1 MRKAFLYRSNMDYL
15 IKIKERWDDFTPS
28 DKKIGEY
35 IIDNPEQIINY
46 NTLQLAEI
54 IQTSQSAIIRFIKK
68 IGYKGYIDFKIDVAR
83 SIEENSEFL
92 LDDVISKDESIENII
107 SKSKNNVLS
116 TVEKTYALID
126 NQRIKTAVEGIN
138 KANNIYLA
146 GVGSSG
152 LICEDF
158 SYKLQRSGKKVF
170 YQVDAHTN
178 LALVSNICKDDL
190 LIAISYSGLTKEIL
204 IASEYAKNIGA
215 KVISISKALNSAL
228 ANNTDELLLIPE
240 IEREM
245 RYGAISSRL
254 SSQII
259 TDILYYGY
267 VAANTEKV
275 NENMRTSKLLTNKLK
290 DM

>member
-1 MRKAFLYRSNMDYL
+1 MDYL
-15 IKIKERWDDFTPS
+15 IKIKERWDEFTPS

-35 IIDNPEQIINY
+35 IIDNPEQIVNY

-54 IQTSQSAIIRFIKK
+54 IKTSQSAIIRFIKK
-68 IGYKGYIDFKIDVAR
+68 IGYKGYIDFKIDVAK
-83 SIEENSEFL
+83 SLEEKNEFL
-92 LDDVISKDESIENII
+92 LDEVISKNESIENII
-107 SKSKNNVLS
+107 SKSKNNVLA
-116 TVEKTYALID
+116 TVEKTYALINTEAINRAIAD
-126 NQRIKTAVEGIN
+126 IN

-178 LALVSNICKDDL
+178 LALVSNIDKDDL

-204 IASEYAKNIGA
+204 IASEYAKKVGA
-215 KVISISKALNSAL
+215 KVISISKTQNSAL
-228 ANNTDELLLIPE
+228 ANNSNELLLIPE

-275 NENMRTSKLLTNKLK
+275 NENMKTSKLLTNKLK
-290 DM
+290 DK

>member
-1 MRKAFLYRSNMDYL
+1 MDYL
-15 IKIKERWDDFTPS
+15 IKIKERWDEFTPS

-35 IIDNPEQIINY
+35 IIDNPEQIVNY

-54 IQTSQSAIIRFIKK
+54 IKTSQSAIIRFIKK
-68 IGYKGYIDFKIDVAR
+68 IGYKGYIDFKIDVAK
-83 SIEENSEFL
+83 SLEENNEFL
-92 LDDVISKDESIENII
+92 LDEVISKNESIENII
-107 SKSKNNVLS
+107 SKSKNNVLA
-116 TVEKTYALID
+116 TVEKTYALINTEAINRAIAD
-126 NQRIKTAVEGIN
+126 IN

-178 LALVSNICKDDL
+178 LALVSNIDKDDL

-204 IASEYAKNIGA
+204 IASEYAKKVGA
-215 KVISISKALNSAL
+215 KVISISKSLNSTL
-228 ANNTDELLLIPE
+228 AHNSNELLLIPE

-267 VAANTEKV
+267 VAANTDKV

-290 DM
+290 DK

>member
-1 MRKAFLYRSNMDYL
+1 MDYL
-15 IKIKERWDDFTPS
+15 IKIKERWDEFTPS

-35 IIDNPEQIINY
+35 IIDNPEQIVNY

-54 IQTSQSAIIRFIKK
+54 IKTSQSAIIRFIKK
-68 IGYKGYIDFKIDVAR
+68 IGYKGYIDFKIDVAK
-83 SIEENSEFL
+83 SLEEKNEFL
-92 LDDVISKDESIENII
+92 LDEVISKNESIENII
-107 SKSKNNVLS
+107 SKSKNNVLA
-116 TVEKTYALID
+116 TVEKTYALINTESINRAIAD
-126 NQRIKTAVEGIN
+126 IN

-178 LALVSNICKDDL
+178 LALVSNIDKDDL

-204 IASEYAKNIGA
+204 IASEYAKKVGA
-215 KVISISKALNSAL
+215 KVISISKTQNSAL
-228 ANNTDELLLIPE
+228 ANNSNELLLIPE

-290 DM
+290 DK

>member
-1 MRKAFLYRSNMDYL
+1 MDYL

-46 NTLQLAEI
+46 NTLELAEI

-68 IGYKGYIDFKIDVAR
+68 IGYKGYIDFKIDVAK
-83 SIEENSEFL
+83 SLEENSEFL
-92 LDDVISKDESIENII
+92 LDEVISKDESIENII

-126 NQRIKTAVEGIN
+126 DKIIKTAVEDIN

-290 DM
+290 DK

>member
-1 MRKAFLYRSNMDYL
+1 MDYL
-15 IKIKERWDDFTPS
+15 IKIKERWDEFTPS

-35 IIDNPEQIINY
+35 IVDNPEQIVNY
-46 NTLQLAEI
+46 NTLELADLI
-54 IQTSQSAIIRFIKK
+54 DTSQSAIIRFIKK
-68 IGYKGYIDFKIDVAR
+68 IGYKGYIDFKIDVAK
-83 SIEENSEFL
+83 SLEESNDFFPDE
-92 LDDVISKDESIENII
+92 VITKNESIENII
-107 SKSKNNVLS
+107 SKSKNNVLA

-126 NQRIKTAVEGIN
+126 TEAIKSAIKDIN

-178 LALVSNICKDDL
+178 LALVTNIDKDDL

-204 IASEYAKNIGA
+204 IASEYAKKVGA
-215 KVISISKALNSAL
+215 KVISISKSLNSTL
-228 ANNTDELLLIPE
+228 AHTSDELLLIPE

-275 NENMRTSKLLTNKLK
+275 NENMRTSKELTNKLK
-290 DM
+290 DK

>member
-1 MRKAFLYRSNMDYL
+1 MDYL
-15 IKIKERWDDFTPS
+15 IKIKERWDEFTPS

-35 IIDNPEQIINY
+35 IVDNPEQIVNY
-46 NTLQLAEI
+46 NTLELADLI
-54 IQTSQSAIIRFIKK
+54 DTSQSAIIRFIKK
-68 IGYKGYIDFKIDVAR
+68 IGYKGYIDFKIDVAK
-83 SIEENSEFL
+83 SLEESNDFFPDE
-92 LDDVISKDESIENII
+92 VITKNESIENII
-107 SKSKNNVLS
+107 SKSKNNVLA

-126 NQRIKTAVEGIN
+126 TEAIKRAIKDIN

-158 SYKLQRSGKKVF
+158 SYKLQRSGKRVF

-178 LALVSNICKDDL
+178 LALVTNIYKDDL

-204 IASEYAKNIGA
+204 IASEYAKKVGA
-215 KVISISKALNSAL
+215 KVISISKSLNSTL
-228 ANNTDELLLIPE
+228 AHNSNELLLIPE
-240 IEREM
+240 IEKEM

-275 NENMRTSKLLTNKLK
+275 NENMRTSKELTNKLK
-290 DM
+290 DK

>member
-1 MRKAFLYRSNMDYL
+1 MDYL
-15 IKIKERWDDFTPS
+15 IKIKERWDEFTPS

-35 IIDNPEQIINY
+35 IVDNPEQIVNY
-46 NTLQLAEI
+46 NTLELADLI
-54 IQTSQSAIIRFIKK
+54 DTSQSAIIRFIKK
-68 IGYKGYIDFKIDVAR
+68 IGYKGYIDFKIDVAK
-83 SIEENSEFL
+83 SLEESNDFFPDE
-92 LDDVISKDESIENII
+92 VITKNESIENII
-107 SKSKNNVLS
+107 SKSKNNVLA

-126 NQRIKTAVEGIN
+126 TEAIKRAIKDIN

-178 LALVSNICKDDL
+178 LALVTNIDKEDL

-204 IASEYAKNIGA
+204 IASEYAKKVGA
-215 KVISISKALNSAL
+215 KVISISKSLNSTL
-228 ANNTDELLLIPE
+228 AHNSNELLLIPE

-275 NENMRTSKLLTNKLK
+275 NENMRTSKELTNKLK
-290 DM
+290 DK

>member
-1 MRKAFLYRSNMDYL
+1 MDYL
-15 IKIKERWDDFTPS
+15 IKIKERWDEFTPS

-35 IIDNPEQIINY
+35 IIDNPEQIVNY

-54 IQTSQSAIIRFIKK
+54 IKTSQSAIIRFIKK
-68 IGYKGYIDFKIDVAR
+68 IGYKGYIDFKIDVAK
-83 SIEENSEFL
+83 SLEEKNEFL
-92 LDDVISKDESIENII
+92 LDEVISKNESIENII
-107 SKSKNNVLS
+107 SKSKNNVLA
-116 TVEKTYALID
+116 TVEKTYALINTESINRAIAD
-126 NQRIKTAVEGIN
+126 IN

-240 IEREM
+240 IEMEM

-267 VAANTEKV
+267 VTANTEKV

-290 DM
+290 DK

>member
-1 MRKAFLYRSNMDYL
+1 MDYL
-15 IKIKERWDDFTPS
+15 IKIKERWDEFTPS

-35 IIDNPEQIINY
+35 IVDNPQEIVEC
-46 NTLQLAEI
+46 NTLDLAELI
-54 IQTSQSAIIRFIKK
+54 DTSQSAIIRFVKK
-68 IGYKGYIDFKIDVAR
+68 IGYKGYIDFKIDVAK
-83 SIEENSEFL
+83 SLEETNEFFL
-92 LDDVISKDESIENII
+92 NEVITKNESIESII
-107 SKSKNNVLS
+107 SKSKNNVLA

-126 NQRIKTAVEGIN
+126 TEAIKRSIEDIN

-178 LALVSNICKDDL
+178 LALVTNIDKDDL
-190 LIAISYSGLTKEIL
+190 LISISYSGLTKEIL
-204 IASEYAKNIGA
+204 IASEYAKKVGA
-215 KVISISKALNSAL
+215 KVISISKSLNSTL
-228 ANNTDELLLIPE
+228 PQNSDELLLIPE

-290 DM
+290 DK

>member
-1 MRKAFLYRSNMDYL
+1 MDYL
-15 IKIKERWDDFTPS
+15 IKIKERWDEFTPS

-35 IIDNPEQIINY
+35 IVDNPEQIVNY
-46 NTLQLAEI
+46 NTLELADFI
-54 IQTSQSAIIRFIKK
+54 DTSQSAIIRFIKK
-68 IGYKGYIDFKIDVAR
+68 IGYKGYIDFKIDVAK
-83 SIEENSEFL
+83 SLEESNDFFPDE
-92 LDDVISKDESIENII
+92 VITKNESIENII
-107 SKSKNNVLS
+107 SKSKNNVLA

-126 NQRIKTAVEGIN
+126 TEAIKRSIDDIN

-158 SYKLQRSGKKVF
+158 SYKLQRTGKKVF

-178 LALVSNICKDDL
+178 LALVANIDKDDL

-204 IASEYAKNIGA
+204 IASEYAKKVGA
-215 KVISISKALNSAL
+215 KVISISKSLNSTL
-228 ANNTDELLLIPE
+228 AHNSNELLLIPE

-275 NENMRTSKLLTNKLK
+275 NENMRTSKELTNKLK
-290 DM
+290 DK

>member
-1 MRKAFLYRSNMDYL
+1 MDYL

-92 LDDVISKDESIENII
+92 LDEVISKDESIENII
-107 SKSKNNVLS
+107 SKSKNKVLS

-126 NQRIKTAVEGIN
+126 DQRIKTAVEDIN
-138 KANNIYLA
+138 KANNIYLV

-204 IASEYAKNIGA
+204 IASDYAKNIGA

-228 ANNTDELLLIPE
+228 VNNTDELLLIPE

>member
-1 MRKAFLYRSNMDYL
+1 MDYL
-15 IKIKERWDDFTPS
+15 IKIKERWDEFTPS

-35 IIDNPEQIINY
+35 IVDNPEQIVNY
-46 NTLQLAEI
+46 NTLELADFI
-54 IQTSQSAIIRFIKK
+54 DTSQSAIIRFIKK
-68 IGYKGYIDFKIDVAR
+68 IGYKGYIDFKIDVAK
-83 SIEENSEFL
+83 SLEESNDFFPDE
-92 LDDVISKDESIENII
+92 VITKNESIENII
-107 SKSKNNVLS
+107 SKSKNNVLA

-126 NQRIKTAVEGIN
+126 TEAIKRSIDDIN

-158 SYKLQRSGKKVF
+158 SYKLQRTGKKVF

-178 LALVSNICKDDL
+178 LALVTNIDKEDL

-204 IASEYAKNIGA
+204 IASEYAKKVGA
-215 KVISISKALNSAL
+215 KVISISKSLNSTL
-228 ANNTDELLLIPE
+228 AHNSNELLLIPE

-275 NENMRTSKLLTNKLK
+275 NENMRTSKELTNKLK
-290 DM
+290 DK

>member
-1 MRKAFLYRSNMDYL
+1 MDYL
-15 IKIKERWDDFTPS
+15 IKIKERWDEFTPS

-35 IIDNPEQIINY
+35 IVDNPEQIVNY
-46 NTLQLAEI
+46 NTLELADLI
-54 IQTSQSAIIRFIKK
+54 DTSQSAIIRFIKK
-68 IGYKGYIDFKIDVAR
+68 IGYKGYIDFKIDVAK
-83 SIEENSEFL
+83 SLEEKNEFL
-92 LDDVISKDESIENII
+92 LDEVISKNESIENII
-107 SKSKNNVLS
+107 SKSKNNVLA

-126 NQRIKTAVEGIN
+126 TEAIKRSIDDIN

-178 LALVSNICKDDL
+178 LALVTNIDKEDL

-204 IASEYAKNIGA
+204 IASEYAKKVGA
-215 KVISISKALNSAL
+215 KVISISKSLNSTL
-228 ANNTDELLLIPE
+228 AHNSNELLLIPE

-275 NENMRTSKLLTNKLK
+275 NENMRTSKELTNKLK
-290 DM
+290 DK

>member
-1 MRKAFLYRSNMDYL
+1 MDYL
-15 IKIKERWDDFTPS
+15 IKINQSKSEFTPS

-68 IGYKGYIDFKIDVAR
+68 IGYKGYIDFKIDVAK
-83 SIEENSEFL
+83 SLEENNEFL
-92 LDDVISKDESIENII
+92 LYEVISKDESIVNII
-107 SKSKNNVLS
+107 SKSKSNVLS

-126 NQRIKTAVEGIN
+126 NQRIKTAVEDIN

>member
-1 MRKAFLYRSNMDYL
+1 MDYL
-15 IKIKERWDDFTPS
+15 IKIKERWDEFTPS

-35 IIDNPEQIINY
+35 IVDNPQEIVEC
-46 NTLQLAEI
+46 NTLDLAELI
-54 IQTSQSAIIRFIKK
+54 DTSQSAIIRFVKK
-68 IGYKGYIDFKIDVAR
+68 IGYKGYIDFKIDVAK
-83 SIEENSEFL
+83 SLEETNELFL
-92 LDDVISKDESIENII
+92 DEVITKNESIESII
-107 SKSKNNVLS
+107 SKSKNNVLA

-126 NQRIKTAVEGIN
+126 TEAIKRAIEDIN

-178 LALVSNICKDDL
+178 LALVTNIDKDDL
-190 LIAISYSGLTKEIL
+190 LISISYSGLTKEIL
-204 IASEYAKNIGA
+204 IASEYAKKVGA
-215 KVISISKALNSAL
+215 KVISISKSLNSTL
-228 ANNTDELLLIPE
+228 PQNSDELLLIPE

-290 DM
+290 DK

>member
-1 MRKAFLYRSNMDYL
+1 MDYL

-68 IGYKGYIDFKIDVAR
+68 IGYKGYIDFKIDVAK
-83 SIEENSEFL
+83 SLEENNEFL
-92 LDDVISKDESIENII
+92 LDEVISKDESIVNII

-116 TVEKTYALID
+116 TVGKTYALID
-126 NQRIKTAVEGIN
+126 DQRIKTAVEDIN

>member
-1 MRKAFLYRSNMDYL
+1 MDYL

-68 IGYKGYIDFKIDVAR
+68 IGYKGYIDFKIDVAK
-83 SIEENSEFL
+83 SLEENNEFL
-92 LDDVISKDESIENII
+92 LDEVISKDESIENII
-107 SKSKNNVLS
+107 SKIKNNVLS
-116 TVEKTYALID
+116 TVGKTYALID
-126 NQRIKTAVEGIN
+126 NQRIKTAVEDIN

-178 LALVSNICKDDL
+178 LALISNICKGDL

-275 NENMRTSKLLTNKLK
+275 NENMRTSKDLTNKLK
-290 DM
+290 DK

>member
-1 MRKAFLYRSNMDYL
+1 MDYL

>member
-1 MRKAFLYRSNMDYL
+1 MDYL

-92 LDDVISKDESIENII
+92 LDEVISKDESIENII

-126 NQRIKTAVEGIN
+126 DQRIKTAVEDIN

>member
-1 MRKAFLYRSNMDYL
+1 MDYL
-15 IKIKERWDDFTPS
+15 IKIKERWDEFTPS

-35 IIDNPEQIINY
+35 IVDNPEQIVNY
-46 NTLQLAEI
+46 NTLELADLI
-54 IQTSQSAIIRFIKK
+54 DTSQSAIIRFIKK
-68 IGYKGYIDFKIDVAR
+68 IGYKGYIDFKIDVAK
-83 SIEENSEFL
+83 SLEESNDFFPDE
-92 LDDVISKDESIENII
+92 VITKNESIENII
-107 SKSKNNVLS
+107 SKSKNNVS
-116 TVEKTYALID
+116 ATVEKTYALID
-126 NQRIKTAVEGIN
+126 TEAIKRAIDDIN

-178 LALVSNICKDDL
+178 LALVTNIDKEDL

-204 IASEYAKNIGA
+204 IASEYAKKVGA
-215 KVISISKALNSAL
+215 KVISISKSLNSTL
-228 ANNTDELLLIPE
+228 AHNSNELLLIPE

-275 NENMRTSKLLTNKLK
+275 NENMRTSKELTNKLK
-290 DM
+290 DK